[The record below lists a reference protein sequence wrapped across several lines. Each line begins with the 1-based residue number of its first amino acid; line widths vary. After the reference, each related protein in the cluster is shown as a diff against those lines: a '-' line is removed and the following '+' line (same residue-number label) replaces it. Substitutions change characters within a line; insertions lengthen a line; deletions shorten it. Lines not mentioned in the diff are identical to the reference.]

1 MAKSAREIV
10 EILTAILLGLVSV
23 ATAFGAYQA
32 SVWAEESR
40 DYRLISDQLRDRNLA
55 QVITVELLYRDDAQR
70 LLRAI
75 AIETE
80 QLIAPEDYYELELQK
95 IATINSGSALLA
107 EEWEAWYDSGRT
119 AAFPMSSETYSVSLF
134 APAQSMNYASFV
146 AEQHADAI
154 EARATQV
161 TVAAVVFAVALLL
174 LGVANIFARWTVSLT
189 VVGGATVAFAIGVV
203 IVLLAVF

>member
-10 EILTAILLGLVSV
+10 EVITAILLGLVSV

-40 DYRLISDQLRDRNLA
+40 DYRLVSEQLRDRNLA
-55 QVITVELLYRDDAQR
+55 QAITAELPLRDDSQR

-75 AIETE
+75 SIESQ
-80 QLIAPEDYYELELQK
+80 QLLAPEDFYELELQK
-95 IATINSGSALLA
+95 IATINSGSTLLA
-107 EEWEAWYDSGRT
+107 EEWDSWYGSGGT
-119 AAFPMSSETYSVSLF
+119 GVFPMSSETYTVALF

-146 AEQHADAI
+146 AEQQADAI
-154 EARATQV
+154 EAKATQV
-161 TVAAVVFAVALLL
+161 TIAAVVFALALLL
-174 LGVANIFARWTVSLT
+174 LGIANVFARWTVSLA
-189 VVGGATVAFAIGVV
+189 VVGGATIAFAIGVV